1 MERKIS
7 TWLKRKERKISPW
20 MNRTGNFNWIEVE
33 ISSHQLNGMQSLKEN
48 KRKADISTSKEEK
61 TKYFTLSGRERYIV
75 RKMYSSQSLQDW
87 KMCFNVLMRLGKL
100 CCWMLIKKQGW
111 KMKSFSISYLIFTG
125 FWKMVTG
132 HSKTLL
138 CENESHVR
146 MKIIVLS
153 FKFSAD
159 LLLLMFVWDETGSA
173 KKKNLFYMYSAI
185 HLDH

>member
-1 MERKIS
+1 MERKTS
-7 TWLKRKERKISPW
+7 TVTEKKGKKNFPLDEQNREFQLSGSRNFFPSAERNAKFKRKLEKSRYFHIKW
-20 MNRTGNFNWIEVE
+20 G
-33 ISSHQLNGMQSLKEN
+33 EN
-48 KRKADISTSKEEK
+48 KI
-61 TKYFTLSGRERYIV
+61 F
-75 RKMYSSQSLQDW
+75 YSQWKSW
-87 KMCFNVLMRLGKL
+87 KMCFNVSTRLGKL

-132 HSKTLL
+132 HSRTLL